1 MALRT
6 LGTSGEEIKEPTKWN
21 KAFHWELGSER
32 DSGVFRELGDLR
44 EFREVFTDNCILR
57 ILGCNFGSR
66 LLNSN
71 HPSNFL

>member
-32 DSGVFRELGDLR
+32 DSEFFGEFGDLS
-44 EFREVFTDNCILR
+44 EFREVFTDNCIL
-57 ILGCNFGSR
+57 
-66 LLNSN
+66 
-71 HPSNFL
+71 